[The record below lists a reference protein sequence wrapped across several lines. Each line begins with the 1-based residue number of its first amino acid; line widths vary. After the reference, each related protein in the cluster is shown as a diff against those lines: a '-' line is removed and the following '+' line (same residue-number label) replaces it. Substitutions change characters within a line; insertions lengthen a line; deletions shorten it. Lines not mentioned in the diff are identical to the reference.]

1 MTLLFGITDS
11 MDMNLI
17 KLQETVGDR
26 GAWDAA
32 VPGVKKSRTRPSDG
46 TTQKVC
52 REQGSGVGI
61 PWRASG

>member
-1 MTLLFGITDS
+1 MTVLFDITDS
-11 MDMNLI
+11 MDMNLS

-46 TTQKVC
+46 TQKVC